1 MVEQYGKQ
9 KSNLMGTREKETK
22 KTRKTPVPKKF
33 DFQCSFK
40 SSNKNLS
47 HNRFTTDS
55 QHTTYTLCQFS
66 RERTNT

>member
-22 KTRKTPVPKKF
+22 KTHVPTKF
-33 DFQCSFK
+33 DLTGSFK